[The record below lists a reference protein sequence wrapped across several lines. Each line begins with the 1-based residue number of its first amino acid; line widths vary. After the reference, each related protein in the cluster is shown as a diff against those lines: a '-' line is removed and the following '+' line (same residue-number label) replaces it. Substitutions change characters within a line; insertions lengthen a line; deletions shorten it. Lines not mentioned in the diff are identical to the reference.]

1 MIDIETLGTNPNS
14 CILTIGAI
22 KFDRNKDISDLK
34 NCETFYC
41 RIDKDSCLSIGL
53 DIDNDT
59 LEWWKKQSKQSR
71 YEALENTDR
80 IKIKDALIE
89 LKKFIKNSKYIWANS
104 PNFDCI
110 ILENAFKKCE
120 IEIPWKFWILRDCRT
135 VYDIGNTNLKSFIKE
150 TCHHSLI
157 DCHNQI
163 LCLQKALKKIH
174 L

>member
-22 KFDRNKDISDLK
+22 KFDRKNDIGELK

-59 LEWWKKQSKQSR
+59 LEWWKNQSKQAR
-71 YEALENTDR
+71 YEGLENKDR
-80 IKIKDALIE
+80 IKIKDALLE
-89 LKKFIKNSKYIWANS
+89 LKKFIKNAKCIWANS
-104 PNFDCI
+104 PNFDCV
-110 ILENAFKKCE
+110 ILENAFKKCD

-135 VYDIGNTNLKSFIKE
+135 VYDIGNTSLKSFVKE
-150 TCHHSLI
+150 TIHHSLI
-157 DCHNQI
+157 DCYNQI
-163 LCLQKALKKIH
+163 LCLQKALKKIE